1 MPLGKAGALASQ
13 LFRGRRCKAHTHSRQ
28 RAFTLVELLV
38 VLSILALLLSLAV
51 PRYFAGVNRAKE
63 QALKQQLLTTRKAL
77 DDYYAD
83 QGGYPDSLQVLVDKH
98 YLDKLP
104 YDPVLERNDGW
115 VTTAPELPLTGG
127 VYNLHSGAPGLAE
140 DGTAYGEW

>member
-1 MPLGKAGALASQ
+1 MPLGKARLLATQ
-13 LFRGRRCKAHTHSRQ
+13 PFRGRRCKAHSRQ

-77 DDYYAD
+77 DEYYAD
-83 QGGYPDSLQVLVDKH
+83 QGSYPDSLQALVDKH

-104 YDPVLERNDGW
+104 FDPVLERNDAW
-115 VTTAPELPLTGG
+115 VTTAPELPLSGG
-127 VYNLHSGAPGLAE
+127 VYNLHSGATGVAE
-140 DGTAYGEW
+140 DGTAYSEW